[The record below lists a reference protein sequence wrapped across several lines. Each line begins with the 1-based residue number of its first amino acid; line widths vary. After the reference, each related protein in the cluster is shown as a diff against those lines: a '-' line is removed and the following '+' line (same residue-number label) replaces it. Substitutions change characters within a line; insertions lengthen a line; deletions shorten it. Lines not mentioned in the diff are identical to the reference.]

1 MVRYLVLPRRGLA
14 NLNLHVWIEI
24 LLSPGG
30 LSWSILDRAVCMLC
44 MHVQP
49 SIYGIINGK
58 YLSFGHFSC
67 EW

>member
-14 NLNLHVWIEI
+14 NLNLHAWTEI

-30 LSWSILDRAVCMLC
+30 LSWSILDRAVCM
-44 MHVQP
+44 HVQP

-58 YLSFGHFSC
+58 Y
-67 EW
+67 